1 MILRRG
7 EEVQRRV
14 VITGVGM
21 VTPLGTGVEK
31 NWQRLLAGESGISP
45 ITLFDTE
52 KFATKIAG
60 QVSDFEVTDFVAS
73 KEVKKMDKFIH
84 FALAAADMA
93 MEMAKLEVTPSLSP
107 RLGVSV
113 GAGLG
118 GLPCLEHYHKILLE
132 KGPRRV
138 TPFFI
143 PMMIANLAPGNIAI
157 RHQAKGPNIST
168 VTACATG
175 THSIGEGMKI
185 IQRDTCDV
193 MICGGT
199 EAAITPLC
207 VAGFNAMKALSTRN
221 DEPTKASRPFDKNRD
236 GFVPAEGSGIVILE
250 ELEFALKRG
259 APILAE
265 LTGYGSS
272 CDAYHIA
279 SPAPEGIGAATS
291 MEMALQDA
299 GFAPEDVDYINA
311 HGTSTY
317 FNDLYETQAIKKVF
331 GDHAAKL
338 LISSSKSMTGHMLGG
353 TGAVEA
359 IYSVLT
365 IRDGKVAPTIN
376 LETPDPDCD
385 LNYVPNQSIDAPV
398 KKVISNSFGFGGTN
412 ATLAF
417 SAY

>member
-1 MILRRG
+1 MK
-7 EEVQRRV
+7 RRV
-14 VITGVGM
+14 VVTGIGM

-31 NWQRLLAGESGISP
+31 NWRRLLAGESGISP
-45 ITLFDTE
+45 ITSFDTE

-60 QVSDFEVTDFVAS
+60 QVTDFEVTDFIEA
-73 KEVKKMDKFIH
+73 KETRKMDTFIH

-93 MEMAKLEVTPSLSP
+93 MEMAKLDVTPSLSP

-118 GLPCLEHYHKILLE
+118 GLPSLEQYHKILLE

-138 TPFFI
+138 SPFFI

-157 RHQAKGPNIST
+157 RHQAKGPNISV

-185 IQRDTCDV
+185 IQRNDSDV

-199 EAAITPLC
+199 ESSITPLC
-207 VAGFNAMKALSTRN
+207 IAGFNAMKALSTRN
-221 DEPTKASRPFDKNRD
+221 HEPTKASRPFDKDRD
-236 GFVPAEGSGIVILE
+236 GFVPAEGAGVLILE

-279 SPAPEGIGAATS
+279 SPAPGGVGAAAS
-291 MEMALQDA
+291 MEAALRDA
-299 GFAPEDVDYINA
+299 GLQSEDVNYINA

-331 GDHAAKL
+331 GSHANKL
-338 LISSSKSMTGHMLGG
+338 LISSNKSMTGHMLGG

-359 IYSVLT
+359 AFTILT
-365 IRDGKVAPTIN
+365 IMNGKVAPTIN
-376 LETPDPDCD
+376 LDNPDPECD
-385 LNYVPNQSIDAPV
+385 LNYVPNQAVEANIKNA
-398 KKVISNSFGFGGTN
+398 ISNSFGFGGTN

>member
-1 MILRRG
+1 
-7 EEVQRRV
+7 
-14 VITGVGM
+14 M
-21 VTPLGTGVEK
+21 VTPLGTGVKK
-31 NWQRLLAGESGISP
+31 NWHNLLAGKSGVSP
-45 ITLFDTE
+45 ITRFDTE

-60 QVSDFEVTDFVAS
+60 QVTDFEATDFIDA
-73 KEVKKMDKFIH
+73 KDIKKMDYFIQ
-84 FALAAADMA
+84 FAVASADMA
-93 MEMAKLEVTPSLSP
+93 ITMAKLDITPSLSP

-118 GLPCLEHYHKILLE
+118 GLGCIEQYHKILLE
-132 KGPRRV
+132 KGPRRI

-143 PMMIANLAPGNIAI
+143 PMIIGNLASGNIAI
-157 RHQAKGPNIST
+157 RHQAKGPNIS
-168 VTACATG
+168 VGTACATG

-185 IQRDTCDV
+185 IQRGDCDV
-193 MICGGT
+193 MISGGT
-199 EAAITPLC
+199 EAAVTPLS
-207 VAGFNAMKALSTRN
+207 VGGFNAMKALSTRN
-221 DEPTKASRPFDKNRD
+221 DEPTKASRPFDRDRD
-236 GFVPAEGSGIVILE
+236 GFVPAEGAGVLILE

-259 APILAE
+259 APIIAE
-265 LTGYGSS
+265 LTGYGCT

-279 SPAPEGIGAATS
+279 SPAPGGVGAAAS
-291 MEMALQDA
+291 MEMALRDA
-299 GFAPEDVDYINA
+299 EFRPEEIDYINA

-331 GDHAAKL
+331 GEYAKKL

-359 IYSVLT
+359 IYSILA
-365 IRDGKVAPTIN
+365 IRDGKVPPTIN
-376 LETPDPDCD
+376 LDNPDPECD
-385 LNYVPNQSIDAPV
+385 LNYVPNKAVEAPV

>member
-1 MILRRG
+1 MK
-7 EEVQRRV
+7 RRV
-14 VITGVGM
+14 VVTGIGM

-60 QVSDFEVTDFVAS
+60 QVTDFEVTDFIEA
-73 KEVKKMDKFIH
+73 KETRKMDTFIH

-93 MEMAKLEVTPSLSP
+93 MEMAKLDVTPSLSP
-107 RLGVSV
+107 RFGVSV

-118 GLPCLEHYHKILLE
+118 GLPCLEKYHKILLE

-138 TPFFI
+138 SPFFI
-143 PMMIANLAPGNIAI
+143 PMMIANLAAGNIAI
-157 RHQAKGPNIST
+157 RHQAKGPNLSV

-185 IQRDTCDV
+185 IQRNDCDV

-199 EAAITPLC
+199 EAAITPLG

-221 DEPTKASRPFDKNRD
+221 DEPTRASRPFDKDRD
-236 GFVPAEGSGIVILE
+236 GFVPAEGGGVLILE

-265 LTGYGSS
+265 LIGYGSS

-279 SPAPEGIGAATS
+279 SPAPEGAGAAAS
-291 MEMALQDA
+291 MEAALRDA
-299 GFAPEDVDYINA
+299 GLQPEEVSYINA

-331 GDHAAKL
+331 GAHANKL
-338 LISSSKSMTGHMLGG
+338 LISSNKSMTGHMLGG

-359 IYSVLT
+359 IFTILT
-365 IRDGKVAPTIN
+365 IMTGKVAPTIN
-376 LETPDPDCD
+376 LDNPDPECD
-385 LNYVPNQSIDAPV
+385 LNYVPNQAVEANIKNA
-398 KKVISNSFGFGGTN
+398 ISNSFGFGGTN

>member
-1 MILRRG
+1 MK
-7 EEVQRRV
+7 RRV
-14 VITGVGM
+14 VVTGIGM

-31 NWQRLLAGESGISP
+31 NWRRLLAGESGINP
-45 ITLFDTE
+45 ITSFDTE

-60 QVSDFEVTDFVAS
+60 QVTDFEVTDFIEA
-73 KEVKKMDKFIH
+73 KETRKMDTFIH

-93 MEMAKLEVTPSLSP
+93 MEMAKLDVTPSLSP

-118 GLPCLEHYHKILLE
+118 GLPSLEQYHKIMLE

-138 TPFFI
+138 SPFFI

-157 RHQAKGPNIST
+157 RHQAKGPNISV

-185 IQRDTCDV
+185 IQRNDSDV

-199 EAAITPLC
+199 ESSITPLC
-207 VAGFNAMKALSTRN
+207 IAGFNAMKALSTRN
-221 DEPTKASRPFDKNRD
+221 HEPTKASRPFDKDRD
-236 GFVPAEGSGIVILE
+236 GFVPAEGAGVLILE

-279 SPAPEGIGAATS
+279 SPAPGGVGAAAS
-291 MEMALQDA
+291 MEAALRDA
-299 GFAPEDVDYINA
+299 GLQSEDINYINA

-331 GDHAAKL
+331 GSHANKL
-338 LISSSKSMTGHMLGG
+338 LISSNKSMTGHMLGG

-359 IYSVLT
+359 AFTILT
-365 IRDGKVAPTIN
+365 IRNGKVAPTIN
-376 LETPDPDCD
+376 LDNPDPECD
-385 LNYVPNQSIDAPV
+385 LNYVPNQAVEANIKNA
-398 KKVISNSFGFGGTN
+398 ISNSFGFGGTN

>member
-1 MILRRG
+1 
-7 EEVQRRV
+7 
-14 VITGVGM
+14 M
-21 VTPLGTGVEK
+21 VTPLGTGVKK
-31 NWQRLLAGESGISP
+31 NWHNLLAGKSGVSP
-45 ITLFDTE
+45 ITRFDTE

-60 QVSDFEVTDFVAS
+60 QVTDFEATDFIDA
-73 KEVKKMDKFIH
+73 KDIKKMDYFIQ
-84 FALAAADMA
+84 FAVASADMA
-93 MEMAKLEVTPSLSP
+93 ITMAKLDITPSLSP

-118 GLPCLEHYHKILLE
+118 GLGCIEQYHKVLLE
-132 KGPRRV
+132 KGPRRI

-143 PMMIANLAPGNIAI
+143 PMIIGNLASGNIAI
-157 RHQAKGPNIST
+157 RHQAKGPNIS
-168 VTACATG
+168 VGTACATG

-185 IQRDTCDV
+185 IQRGDCDV
-193 MICGGT
+193 MISGGT
-199 EAAITPLC
+199 EAAVTPLS
-207 VAGFNAMKALSTRN
+207 VGGFNAMKALSTRN
-221 DEPTKASRPFDKNRD
+221 DEPTKASRPFDRDRD
-236 GFVPAEGSGIVILE
+236 GFVPAEGAGVLILE

-259 APILAE
+259 APIIAE
-265 LTGYGSS
+265 LTGYGCT

-279 SPAPEGIGAATS
+279 SPAPGGVGAAAS
-291 MEMALQDA
+291 MEMALRDA
-299 GFAPEDVDYINA
+299 GFRPEEIDYINA

-331 GDHAAKL
+331 GEYAKKL

-359 IYSVLT
+359 IYSILA
-365 IRDGKVAPTIN
+365 IRDGKVPPTIN
-376 LETPDPDCD
+376 LDNPDPECD
-385 LNYVPNQSIDAPV
+385 LNYVPNKAVEAPV

>member
-1 MILRRG
+1 MK
-7 EEVQRRV
+7 RRV
-14 VITGVGM
+14 VVTGIGM

-31 NWQRLLAGESGISP
+31 SWQRLLAGESGISP
-45 ITLFDTE
+45 ITSFDTE

-60 QVSDFEVTDFVAS
+60 QVTDFEATDFIEA
-73 KEVKKMDKFIH
+73 KEIKKMDTFIH

-93 MEMAKLEVTPSLSP
+93 MSMAKLEVTPSLSP

-118 GLPCLEHYHKILLE
+118 GLPCLEQYHKVLLE

-138 TPFFI
+138 SPFFI

-157 RHQAKGPNIST
+157 RHQAKGPNISV

-185 IQRDTCDV
+185 IQRNDSDV

-221 DEPTKASRPFDKNRD
+221 HEPTKASRPFDKDRD
-236 GFVPAEGSGIVILE
+236 GFVPAEGAGILILE

-272 CDAYHIA
+272 CDAFHIA
-279 SPAPEGIGAATS
+279 SPAPEGVGAATS
-291 MEMALQDA
+291 MEAALGDA
-299 GFAPEDVDYINA
+299 GLQPEEINYINA

-331 GDHAAKL
+331 GHQAKKL

-359 IYSVLT
+359 AFTILT
-365 IRDGKVAPTIN
+365 IINSKVAPTIN
-376 LETPDPDCD
+376 LDNPSPECD
-385 LNYVPNQSIDAPV
+385 LNYVPNQAVEANIKNA
-398 KKVISNSFGFGGTN
+398 ISNSFGFGGTN
-412 ATLAF
+412 ATLTF

>member
-1 MILRRG
+1 
-7 EEVQRRV
+7 V
-14 VITGVGM
+14 
-21 VTPLGTGVEK
+21 
-31 NWQRLLAGESGISP
+31 SP
-45 ITLFDTE
+45 ITRFDTE

-60 QVSDFEVTDFVAS
+60 QVTDFEATDFIDA
-73 KEVKKMDKFIH
+73 KDTKKMDTFIH
-84 FALAAADMA
+84 FAIAAADMA
-93 MEMAKLEVTPSLSP
+93 MTMAKLEVTPSLSP

-118 GLPCLEHYHKILLE
+118 GLPCLEHYHKILIE
-132 KGPRRV
+132 KGPKRV
-138 TPFFI
+138 SPFFI

-175 THSIGEGMKI
+175 THSVGEGMKI
-185 IQRDTCDV
+185 IQRDDSDV

-199 EAAITPLC
+199 ESAITPLG

-221 DEPTKASRPFDKNRD
+221 DEPTKASRPFDRDRD
-236 GFVPAEGSGIVILE
+236 GFVPAEGAGVLILE

-259 APILAE
+259 APIIAE
-265 LTGYGSS
+265 LTGYGCT

-279 SPAPEGIGAATS
+279 SPAPGGVGAAAS
-291 MEMALQDA
+291 MEMALRDA
-299 GFAPEDVDYINA
+299 GFRPEEIDYINA

-331 GDHAAKL
+331 GEYAKRL

-359 IYSVLT
+359 IYSILA
-365 IRDGKVAPTIN
+365 IRDGKVPPTIN
-376 LETPDPDCD
+376 LDNPDPECD
-385 LNYVPNQSIDAPV
+385 LNYVPNKAVEAPV

>member
-1 MILRRG
+1 
-7 EEVQRRV
+7 
-14 VITGVGM
+14 M

-31 NWQRLLAGESGISP
+31 NWSNLLAGKSGISP
-45 ITLFDTE
+45 ITSFDTE
-52 KFATKIAG
+52 EFATKIAG
-60 QVSDFEVTDFVAS
+60 QVTDFEATDFIDA
-73 KEVKKMDKFIH
+73 KDIKKMDTFIH
-84 FALAAADMA
+84 FAIAAADMA
-93 MEMAKLEVTPSLSP
+93 MTMAKLEVTPSLSP

-138 TPFFI
+138 SPFLI

-168 VTACATG
+168 VTACASG

-185 IQRDTCDV
+185 IQRDDSDV

-199 EAAITPLC
+199 ESAITPLG
-207 VAGFNAMKALSTRN
+207 VAGFNAMKALSTSN
-221 DEPTKASRPFDKNRD
+221 DEPTKASRPFDRDRD
-236 GFVPAEGSGIVILE
+236 GFVPAEGAGVLILE

-272 CDAYHIA
+272 CDAFHIA
-279 SPAPEGIGAATS
+279 SPAPGGVGAAAS
-291 MEMALQDA
+291 MEMALRDA
-299 GFAPEDVDYINA
+299 GFRPEEIDYINA

-331 GDHAAKL
+331 GEYAKKL

-359 IYSVLT
+359 IYSILA
-365 IRDGKVAPTIN
+365 IRDGKVPPTIN
-376 LETPDPDCD
+376 LDNPDPECD
-385 LNYVPNQSIDAPV
+385 LNYVPNKAVEAPV
-398 KKVISNSFGFGGTN
+398 KKVVSNSFGFGGTN

>member
-1 MILRRG
+1 
-7 EEVQRRV
+7 
-14 VITGVGM
+14 M

-31 NWQRLLAGESGISP
+31 SWQRLLAGKSGISP
-45 ITLFDTE
+45 ITSFDTE

-60 QVSDFEVTDFVAS
+60 QVSDFEVTDFIEK
-73 KEVKKMDKFIH
+73 KETRKMDTFIH
-84 FALAAADMA
+84 FAMAAADMA

-118 GLPCLEHYHKILLE
+118 GLPSLEQYHKVLLE

-138 TPFFI
+138 SPFFI

-157 RHQAKGPNIST
+157 RHQAKGPNISV

-185 IQRDTCDV
+185 IQRNDCDV

-199 EAAITPLC
+199 ESAVTPLC

-221 DEPTKASRPFDKNRD
+221 DEPTRASRPFDKDRD
-236 GFVPAEGSGIVILE
+236 GFVPAEGAGVLILE

-265 LTGYGSS
+265 LSGYGSS
-272 CDAYHIA
+272 CDAFHIA
-279 SPAPEGIGAATS
+279 SPAPEGVGAAAS
-291 MEMALQDA
+291 MEAALRDSGLQ
-299 GFAPEDVDYINA
+299 PENVDYINA

-331 GDHAAKL
+331 GDHAKNL
-338 LISSSKSMTGHMLGG
+338 LISSNKSMTGHMLGG

-359 IYSVLT
+359 AFTILT
-365 IRDGKVAPTIN
+365 IKNGQVPPTIN
-376 LETPDPDCD
+376 LDNPDPECD
-385 LNYVPNQSIDAPV
+385 LNYVPNLAV
-398 KKVISNSFGFGGTN
+398 KANIKNAISNSFGFGGTN

>member
-1 MILRRG
+1 MK
-7 EEVQRRV
+7 RRV
-14 VITGVGM
+14 VVTGIGL

-45 ITLFDTE
+45 ITSFDTE

-60 QVSDFEVTDFVAS
+60 QVTDFEVTDFIEK
-73 KEVKKMDKFIH
+73 KETRKMDKFIH
-84 FALAAADMA
+84 FALAASDMA
-93 MEMAKLEVTPSLSP
+93 IAMAKLEITPSLSP
-107 RLGVSV
+107 RIGVSV

-118 GLPCLEHYHKILLE
+118 GLPCLEEYHKILLE

-138 TPFFI
+138 SPFFI

-157 RHQAKGPNIST
+157 RHQAKGPNISV

-185 IQRDTCDV
+185 IQRNDSDV

-199 EAAITPLC
+199 ESAVTPLC

-221 DEPTKASRPFDKNRD
+221 NEPTRASRPFDKERD
-236 GFVPAEGSGIVILE
+236 GFVPAEGAGMLILE

-272 CDAYHIA
+272 CDAFHIA
-279 SPAPEGIGAATS
+279 SPAPGGVGAAAS
-291 MEMALQDA
+291 MEAALRDSGLQ
-299 GFAPEDVDYINA
+299 PVEINYINA

-317 FNDLYETQAIKKVF
+317 FNDLYETQAIKSVF
-331 GDHAAKL
+331 KDHAKKL
-338 LISSSKSMTGHMLGG
+338 LISSNKSMTGHMLGG

-359 IYSVLT
+359 AFTILT
-365 IRDGKVAPTIN
+365 IMNGKVPPTIN
-376 LETPDPDCD
+376 LDNPDPECD
-385 LNYVPNQSIDAPV
+385 LNYVPNQAVAANITNA
-398 KKVISNSFGFGGTN
+398 ISNSFGFGGTN

>member
-1 MILRRG
+1 MK
-7 EEVQRRV
+7 RRV

-31 NWQRLLAGESGISP
+31 NWSNLLAGKSGISP
-45 ITLFDTE
+45 ITSFDTE
-52 KFATKIAG
+52 EFATKIAG
-60 QVSDFEVTDFVAS
+60 QVTDFEATNFIDA
-73 KEVKKMDKFIH
+73 KDIKKMDTFIH
-84 FALAAADMA
+84 FAIAAADMA
-93 MEMAKLEVTPSLSP
+93 MTMAKLEVTPSLSP

-138 TPFFI
+138 SPFLI

-168 VTACATG
+168 VTACASG
-175 THSIGEGMKI
+175 THAIGEGMKI
-185 IQRDTCDV
+185 IQRDDSDV

-199 EAAITPLC
+199 ESAITPLG
-207 VAGFNAMKALSTRN
+207 VAGFNAMKALSTSN
-221 DEPTKASRPFDKNRD
+221 DEPTKASRPFDRDRD
-236 GFVPAEGSGIVILE
+236 GFVPAEGAGVLILE

-272 CDAYHIA
+272 CDAFHIA
-279 SPAPEGIGAATS
+279 SPAPGGVGAAAS
-291 MEMALQDA
+291 MEMALRDA
-299 GFAPEDVDYINA
+299 GFRPEEIDYINA

-331 GDHAAKL
+331 GEYAKKL

-359 IYSVLT
+359 IYSILA
-365 IRDGKVAPTIN
+365 IRDGKVPPTIN
-376 LETPDPDCD
+376 LDNPDPECD
-385 LNYVPNQSIDAPV
+385 LNYVPNKAVEAPV
-398 KKVISNSFGFGGTN
+398 KKVVSNSFGFGGTN

>member
-1 MILRRG
+1 MN
-7 EEVQRRV
+7 RRV
-14 VITGVGM
+14 VVTGIGM
-21 VTPLGTGVEK
+21 VTPLGTGIEK
-31 NWQRLLAGESGISP
+31 NWRRLLAGESGISP
-45 ITLFDTE
+45 ITSFDTE

-60 QVSDFEVTDFVAS
+60 QVTDFEVTDFIEA
-73 KEVKKMDKFIH
+73 KETRKMDTFIH

-93 MEMAKLEVTPSLSP
+93 MEMAKLDVTPSLSP

-118 GLPCLEHYHKILLE
+118 GLPSLEQYHKILLE

-138 TPFFI
+138 SPFFI

-157 RHQAKGPNIST
+157 RHQAKGPNISV

-185 IQRDTCDV
+185 IQRNDSDV

-199 EAAITPLC
+199 ESSITPLC
-207 VAGFNAMKALSTRN
+207 IAGFNAMKALSTRN
-221 DEPTKASRPFDKNRD
+221 HEPTKASRPFDKDRD
-236 GFVPAEGSGIVILE
+236 GFVPAEGAGVLILE

-279 SPAPEGIGAATS
+279 SPAPGGVGAAAS
-291 MEMALQDA
+291 MEAALRDA
-299 GFAPEDVDYINA
+299 GLQSEDINYINA

-331 GDHAAKL
+331 GSHANKL
-338 LISSSKSMTGHMLGG
+338 LISSNKSMTGHMLGG

-359 IYSVLT
+359 AFTILT
-365 IRDGKVAPTIN
+365 IMNGKVAPTIN
-376 LETPDPDCD
+376 LDNPDPECD
-385 LNYVPNQSIDAPV
+385 LNYVPNQAVEANIKNA
-398 KKVISNSFGFGGTN
+398 ISNSFGFGGTN

>member
-1 MILRRG
+1 MK
-7 EEVQRRV
+7 RRV
-14 VITGVGM
+14 VVTGIGM

-45 ITLFDTE
+45 ITSFDTE

-60 QVSDFEVTDFVAS
+60 QVTDFEVTDFIEA
-73 KEVKKMDKFIH
+73 KETRKMDTFIH

-93 MEMAKLEVTPSLSP
+93 MEMAKLDVTPSLSP

-118 GLPCLEHYHKILLE
+118 GLPSLERYHKILLE

-138 TPFFI
+138 SPFFI
-143 PMMIANLAPGNIAI
+143 PMMIANLAAGNIAI
-157 RHQAKGPNIST
+157 RHQAKGPNLSV

-185 IQRDTCDV
+185 IQRNDCEV

-199 EAAITPLC
+199 EAAITPLG

-221 DEPTKASRPFDKNRD
+221 DEPTRASRPFDKDRD
-236 GFVPAEGSGIVILE
+236 GFVPAEGGGVLILE

-265 LTGYGSS
+265 LIGYGSS

-279 SPAPEGIGAATS
+279 SPAPEGVGAAAS
-291 MEMALQDA
+291 MEAALRDA
-299 GFAPEDVDYINA
+299 DLQPEEVSYINA

-317 FNDLYETQAIKKVF
+317 YNDLYETQAIKKVF
-331 GDHAAKL
+331 GAHANKL

-359 IYSVLT
+359 IFTILT
-365 IRDGKVAPTIN
+365 IRNSKVAPTIN
-376 LETPDPDCD
+376 LDTPDPECD
-385 LNYVPNQSIDAPV
+385 LNYVPNQAVEANIKNA
-398 KKVISNSFGFGGTN
+398 ISNSFGFGGTN

>member
-1 MILRRG
+1 
-7 EEVQRRV
+7 
-14 VITGVGM
+14 M
-21 VTPLGTGVEK
+21 VTPLGTGVKK
-31 NWQRLLAGESGISP
+31 NWHNLLAGKSGVSP
-45 ITLFDTE
+45 ITRFDTE

-60 QVSDFEVTDFVAS
+60 QVTDFEATDFIDA
-73 KEVKKMDKFIH
+73 KDIKKMDYFIQ
-84 FALAAADMA
+84 FAVASADMA
-93 MEMAKLEVTPSLSP
+93 ITMAKLEITPSLSP

-118 GLPCLEHYHKILLE
+118 GLGCIEQYHKILLE
-132 KGPRRV
+132 KGPRRI

-143 PMMIANLAPGNIAI
+143 PMIIGNLASGNIAI
-157 RHQAKGPNIST
+157 RHQAKGPNIS
-168 VTACATG
+168 VGTACATG

-185 IQRDTCDV
+185 IQRGDCDV
-193 MICGGT
+193 MISGGT
-199 EAAITPLC
+199 EAAVTPLS
-207 VAGFNAMKALSTRN
+207 VGGFNAMKALSTRN
-221 DEPTKASRPFDKNRD
+221 DEPTKASRPFDRDRD
-236 GFVPAEGSGIVILE
+236 GFVPAEGAGVLILE

-259 APILAE
+259 APIIAE
-265 LTGYGSS
+265 LTGYGCT

-279 SPAPEGIGAATS
+279 SPAPGGVGAAAS
-291 MEMALQDA
+291 MEMALRDA
-299 GFAPEDVDYINA
+299 EFRPEEIDYINA

-331 GDHAAKL
+331 GEYAKKL

-359 IYSVLT
+359 IYSILA
-365 IRDGKVAPTIN
+365 IRDGKVPPTIN
-376 LETPDPDCD
+376 LDNPDPECD
-385 LNYVPNQSIDAPV
+385 LNYVPNKAVEAPV

>member
-1 MILRRG
+1 MK
-7 EEVQRRV
+7 RRV
-14 VITGVGM
+14 VVTGVGM

-31 NWQRLLAGESGISP
+31 SWQRLLAGESGISP
-45 ITLFDTE
+45 ITSFDTD

-60 QVSDFEVTDFVAS
+60 QVKDFEVTDFIEK
-73 KEVKKMDKFIH
+73 KETRKMDTFIH
-84 FALAAADMA
+84 FAMAAADMA

-107 RLGVSV
+107 RFGVSV

-118 GLPCLEHYHKILLE
+118 GLPCLEEYHKIMLE

-138 TPFFI
+138 SPFFI

-157 RHQAKGPNIST
+157 RHQAKGPNLSV

-185 IQRDTCDV
+185 IQRNNCDV

-199 EAAITPLC
+199 ESAVTPLC

-221 DEPTKASRPFDKNRD
+221 DEPTRASRPFDKDRD
-236 GFVPAEGSGIVILE
+236 GFVPAEGAGILILE

-265 LTGYGSS
+265 LSGYGSS
-272 CDAYHIA
+272 CDAFHIA
-279 SPAPEGIGAATS
+279 SPAPEGVGAAAS
-291 MEMALQDA
+291 MEAALRDSDLK
-299 GFAPEDVDYINA
+299 PENIDYINA

-331 GDHAAKL
+331 GEHAKKL
-338 LISSSKSMTGHMLGG
+338 LISSNKSMTGHMLGG

-359 IYSVLT
+359 AFTILT
-365 IRDGKVAPTIN
+365 IRNGQVPPTIN
-376 LETPDPDCD
+376 LDDPDPECD
-385 LNYVPNQSIDAPV
+385 LNYVPNRAVEANIKSA
-398 KKVISNSFGFGGTN
+398 ISNSFGFGGTN

>member
-1 MILRRG
+1 MK
-7 EEVQRRV
+7 RRV
-14 VITGVGM
+14 VVTGIGM

-45 ITLFDTE
+45 ITSFDTE

-60 QVSDFEVTDFVAS
+60 QVTDFEVTDFIEA
-73 KEVKKMDKFIH
+73 KETRKMDTFIH

-93 MEMAKLEVTPSLSP
+93 MAMAKLDVTPSLSP

-138 TPFFI
+138 SPFFI

-157 RHQAKGPNIST
+157 RHQAKGPNISV

-175 THSIGEGMKI
+175 THSIGEAMKI
-185 IQRDTCDV
+185 IQRNQSDV

-199 EAAITPLC
+199 ESAITPLC
-207 VAGFNAMKALSTRN
+207 VAGFNSMKALSTRN
-221 DEPTKASRPFDKNRD
+221 DEPTKASRPFDKDRD
-236 GFVPAEGSGIVILE
+236 GFVPAEGAGILILE

-265 LTGYGSS
+265 LSGYGSS
-272 CDAYHIA
+272 CDAFHIA
-279 SPAPEGIGAATS
+279 SPAPEGVGAATS
-291 MEMALQDA
+291 METALQDA
-299 GFAPEDVDYINA
+299 GLQPEDVDYINA

-331 GDHAAKL
+331 GPQAHKL

-353 TGAVEA
+353 TGAIEA
-359 IYSVLT
+359 AYTVLT
-365 IRDGKVAPTIN
+365 IINGKVAPTIN
-376 LETPDPDCD
+376 LENPDPECD
-385 LNYVPNQSIDAPV
+385 LNYVPNQAVEADIKNA
-398 KKVISNSFGFGGTN
+398 ITNSFGFGGTN

>member
-1 MILRRG
+1 
-7 EEVQRRV
+7 
-14 VITGVGM
+14 M

-31 NWQRLLAGESGISP
+31 NWRCLLAGESGISP
-45 ITLFDTE
+45 ITSFDTE

-60 QVSDFEVTDFVAS
+60 QVTDFEVTDFIEA
-73 KEVKKMDKFIH
+73 KETRKMGAFIH

-93 MEMAKLEVTPSLSP
+93 MEMAKLDVTPSLSP

-118 GLPCLEHYHKILLE
+118 GLPSLEQYHKIMLE

-138 TPFFI
+138 SPFFI

-157 RHQAKGPNIST
+157 RHQAKGPNISV

-185 IQRDTCDV
+185 IQRNDSDV

-199 EAAITPLC
+199 ESSITPLC
-207 VAGFNAMKALSTRN
+207 IAGFNAMKALSTRN
-221 DEPTKASRPFDKNRD
+221 HEPTKASRPFDKDRD
-236 GFVPAEGSGIVILE
+236 GFVPAEGAGVLILE

-279 SPAPEGIGAATS
+279 SPAPGGVGAAAS
-291 MEMALQDA
+291 MESALRDA
-299 GFAPEDVDYINA
+299 SLQPEDINYINA

-331 GDHAAKL
+331 GSHAKKL

-359 IYSVLT
+359 AFTILT
-365 IRDGKVAPTIN
+365 IRNGKVAPTIN
-376 LETPDPDCD
+376 LDNPDPECD
-385 LNYVPNQSIDAPV
+385 LNYVPNQAVEANIKNA
-398 KKVISNSFGFGGTN
+398 ISNSFGFGGTN

>member
-1 MILRRG
+1 MK
-7 EEVQRRV
+7 RRV
-14 VITGVGM
+14 VVTGVGL

-31 NWQRLLAGESGISP
+31 NWRRLLAGESGIGP
-45 ITLFDTE
+45 ITAFDTE

-60 QVSDFEVTDFVAS
+60 LVTDFVATDFIDA
-73 KEVKKMDKFIH
+73 KELKKMDTFIH
-84 FALAAADMA
+84 YAMAASDMA
-93 MEMAKLEVTPSLSP
+93 MEMSGLKISPELSP
-107 RLGVSV
+107 RVGVSV

-118 GLPCLEHYHKILLE
+118 GLPCLEHYHDVLRE

-143 PMMIANLAPGNIAI
+143 PMMISNLAGGNIAI
-157 RHQAKGPNIST
+157 RYQAKGPNLSV

-185 IQRDTCDV
+185 IQRGTCDV
-193 MICGGT
+193 MISGGT
-199 EAAITPLC
+199 EAAVTPLGI
-207 VAGFNAMKALSTRN
+207 AGFNAMKALSTRN
-221 DEPTKASRPFDKNRD
+221 DEPTKASRPFDKDRD
-236 GFVPAEGSGIVILE
+236 GFVPAEGSGVLILE

-279 SPAPEGIGAATS
+279 SPAPDGVGAAAS
-291 MEMALQDA
+291 MKACLEDA
-299 GFAPEDVDYINA
+299 GMAVEEVEYINA

-317 FNDLYETQAIKKVF
+317 YNDLYETRAIKQVF
-331 GDHAAKL
+331 GDHAYKL
-338 LISSSKSMTGHMLGG
+338 KISSSKSMTGHMLGG

-359 IYSVLT
+359 IYT
-365 IRDGKVAPTIN
+365 ILALKNGWLPPTIN
-376 LETPDPDCD
+376 LDNPDPDCD
-385 LNYVPNQSIDAPV
+385 LDYIPHRALEQKIEKA
-398 KKVISNSFGFGGTN
+398 ISNSFGFGGTN

-417 SAY
+417 AAY

>member
-1 MILRRG
+1 
-7 EEVQRRV
+7 
-14 VITGVGM
+14 M
-21 VTPLGTGVEK
+21 VTPLGTGLEK

-45 ITLFDTE
+45 ITSFDTE

-60 QVSDFEVTDFVAS
+60 QVTDFEVTDFIEA
-73 KEVKKMDKFIH
+73 KETRKMDRFIH
-84 FALAAADMA
+84 FAMAAADMA
-93 MEMAKLEVTPSLSP
+93 MEMAKLDVTPSLSL

-138 TPFFI
+138 SPFFI
-143 PMMIANLAPGNIAI
+143 PMMIANLAAGNIAI
-157 RHQAKGPNIST
+157 RHQAKGPNLSV

-185 IQRDTCDV
+185 IQRNQSEV

-199 EAAITPLC
+199 EAALTPLGI
-207 VAGFNAMKALSTRN
+207 AGFNAMKALSTRN

-236 GFVPAEGSGIVILE
+236 GFVPAEGSGVLILE

-279 SPAPEGIGAATS
+279 SPAPGGVGAAAS
-291 MEMALQDA
+291 MEAALSDA
-299 GFAPEDVDYINA
+299 ELQPEEVDYINA

-331 GDHAAKL
+331 GAHAHKL
-338 LISSSKSMTGHMLGG
+338 LISSSKSMTGHLLGG
-353 TGAVEA
+353 TGAIEA
-359 IYSVLT
+359 AYTILT
-365 IRDGKVAPTIN
+365 IMNGKVAPTMR
-376 LETPDPDCD
+376 LK
-385 LNYVPNQSIDAPV
+385 LM
-398 KKVISNSFGFGGTN
+398 
-412 ATLAF
+412 
-417 SAY
+417 

>member
-1 MILRRG
+1 
-7 EEVQRRV
+7 
-14 VITGVGM
+14 M
-21 VTPLGTGVEK
+21 VTPLGTGVDK
-31 NWQRLLAGESGISP
+31 NWQRLLAGESGIGP

-60 QVSDFEVTDFVAS
+60 QVTDFEVTDFIEA
-73 KEVKKMDKFIH
+73 KETRKMDKFIH
-84 FALAAADMA
+84 FAIAAADMA
-93 MEMAKLEVTPSLSP
+93 MAMAKLEVTPSLSP

-118 GLPCLEHYHKILLE
+118 GLPCLEEYHKVLLE

-138 TPFFI
+138 SPFFI

-185 IQRDTCDV
+185 IQRGDSDV

-199 EAAITPLC
+199 EAAITPLG

-221 DEPTKASRPFDKNRD
+221 DEPTKASRPFDKDRD
-236 GFVPAEGSGIVILE
+236 GFVPGEGSGVLILE

-265 LTGYGSS
+265 LIGYGSS
-272 CDAYHIA
+272 CDAFHIA
-279 SPAPEGIGAATS
+279 SPAPGGVGAVVS
-291 MEMALQDA
+291 MEMALRDA
-299 GFAPEDVDYINA
+299 GLNPEEIDYINA

-331 GDHAAKL
+331 GEHAKNL
-338 LISSSKSMTGHMLGG
+338 LVSSSKSMTGHMLGG

-359 IYSVLT
+359 IFSILT
-365 IRDGKVAPTIN
+365 IRDKKVAPTIN
-376 LETPDPDCD
+376 LDNPDPECD
-385 LNYVPNQSIDAPV
+385 LNYVPNRAVTAPV
-398 KKVISNSFGFGGTN
+398 KNAISNSFGFGGTN

-417 SAY
+417 TAY

>member
-1 MILRRG
+1 
-7 EEVQRRV
+7 
-14 VITGVGM
+14 M
-21 VTPLGTGVEK
+21 VTPLGTGVKK
-31 NWQRLLAGESGISP
+31 NWHNLLAGKSGVSP
-45 ITLFDTE
+45 ITRFDTE

-60 QVSDFEVTDFVAS
+60 QVTDFEATDFIDA
-73 KEVKKMDKFIH
+73 KDIKKMDYFIQ
-84 FALAAADMA
+84 FAIAAADMA
-93 MEMAKLEVTPSLSP
+93 MTMAKLKVTPSLST

-138 TPFFI
+138 SPFLI

-157 RHQAKGPNIST
+157 RHHAKGPNIST
-168 VTACATG
+168 ATACASG

-185 IQRDTCDV
+185 IQRDDSDV

-199 EAAITPLC
+199 EAGITPLC

-221 DEPTKASRPFDKNRD
+221 DEPTKASRPFDRDRD
-236 GFVPAEGSGIVILE
+236 GFVPAEGAGVLILE

-259 APILAE
+259 APIIAE
-265 LTGYGSS
+265 LTGYGCT

-279 SPAPEGIGAATS
+279 SPAPGGVGAAAS
-291 MEMALQDA
+291 MEMALRDA
-299 GFAPEDVDYINA
+299 EFRPEEIDYINA

-331 GDHAAKL
+331 GEYAKKL

-359 IYSVLT
+359 IYSILA
-365 IRDGKVAPTIN
+365 IRDGKVPPTIN
-376 LETPDPDCD
+376 LDNPDPECD
-385 LNYVPNQSIDAPV
+385 LNYVPNKAVEAPV

>member
-1 MILRRG
+1 MK
-7 EEVQRRV
+7 RRV
-14 VITGVGM
+14 VVTGIGM

-45 ITLFDTE
+45 ITSFDTE

-60 QVSDFEVTDFVAS
+60 QVTDFEATDFIEA
-73 KEVKKMDKFIH
+73 KETRKMDRFIH
-84 FALAAADMA
+84 LALAASDMA
-93 MEMAKLEVTPSLSP
+93 MAMAKLDVTPSLSP
-107 RLGVSV
+107 RFGVSV

-118 GLPCLEHYHKILLE
+118 GLPCLEQYHKVLLE

-138 TPFFI
+138 SPFFI

-157 RHQAKGPNIST
+157 RHQAKGPNISV

-185 IQRDTCDV
+185 IQRNQSDV

-207 VAGFNAMKALSTRN
+207 IAGFNAMKALSTRN
-221 DEPTKASRPFDKNRD
+221 DEPTKASRPFDKDRD
-236 GFVPAEGSGIVILE
+236 GFVPAEGAGILILE

-265 LTGYGSS
+265 LSGYGSS
-272 CDAYHIA
+272 CDAFHIA
-279 SPAPEGIGAATS
+279 SPAPGGVGAAAS
-291 MEMALQDA
+291 MEDALQDA
-299 GFAPEDVDYINA
+299 ELRPEEVGYINA

-331 GDHAAKL
+331 GTQANKL
-338 LISSSKSMTGHMLGG
+338 LISSNKSMTGHMLGG

-359 IYSVLT
+359 AFTILT
-365 IRDGKVAPTIN
+365 IMNGKVAPTIN
-376 LETPDPDCD
+376 LETPDPECD
-385 LNYVPNQSIDAPV
+385 LNYVPNQAVEANIKNA
-398 KKVISNSFGFGGTN
+398 ITNSFGFGGTN

>member
-1 MILRRG
+1 
-7 EEVQRRV
+7 
-14 VITGVGM
+14 M

-31 NWQRLLAGESGISP
+31 NWSNLLAGKSGISP
-45 ITLFDTE
+45 ITSFDTE
-52 KFATKIAG
+52 EFATKIAG
-60 QVSDFEVTDFVAS
+60 QVTDFEATNFIDA
-73 KEVKKMDKFIH
+73 KDIKKMDTFIH
-84 FALAAADMA
+84 FAIAAADMA
-93 MEMAKLEVTPSLSP
+93 MTMAKLEVTPSLSP

-138 TPFFI
+138 SPFLI

-168 VTACATG
+168 VTACASG

-185 IQRDTCDV
+185 IQRDDSDV

-199 EAAITPLC
+199 ESAITPLG
-207 VAGFNAMKALSTRN
+207 VAGFNAMKALSTSN
-221 DEPTKASRPFDKNRD
+221 DEPTKASRPFDRDRD
-236 GFVPAEGSGIVILE
+236 GFVPAEGAGVLILE

-272 CDAYHIA
+272 CDAFHIA
-279 SPAPEGIGAATS
+279 SPAPGGVGAAAS
-291 MEMALQDA
+291 MEMALRDA
-299 GFAPEDVDYINA
+299 GFRPEEIDYINA

-331 GDHAAKL
+331 GEYAKKL

-359 IYSVLT
+359 IYSILA
-365 IRDGKVAPTIN
+365 IRDGKVPPTIN
-376 LETPDPDCD
+376 LDNPDPECD
-385 LNYVPNQSIDAPV
+385 LNYVPNKAVEAPV
-398 KKVISNSFGFGGTN
+398 KKVVSNSFGFGGTN

>member
-1 MILRRG
+1 MK
-7 EEVQRRV
+7 RRV
-14 VITGVGM
+14 VVTGIGM
-21 VTPLGTGVEK
+21 VTPLGTGLEK

-45 ITLFDTE
+45 ITSFDTE

-60 QVSDFEVTDFVAS
+60 QVTDFEVTDFIEA
-73 KEVKKMDKFIH
+73 KETRKMDRFIH
-84 FALAAADMA
+84 FAMAASDMA
-93 MEMAKLEVTPSLSP
+93 MDMAKLDVTPGLSP

-118 GLPCLEHYHKILLE
+118 GLPSLEQYHKVLLE

-138 TPFFI
+138 SPFFI

-157 RHQAKGPNIST
+157 RHQAKGPNISV

-185 IQRDTCDV
+185 IQRNQSDV

-207 VAGFNAMKALSTRN
+207 IAGFNAMKALSTRN
-221 DEPTKASRPFDKNRD
+221 DEPTKASRPFDKDRD
-236 GFVPAEGSGIVILE
+236 GFVPAEGAGILILE

-279 SPAPEGIGAATS
+279 SPAPGGVGAAAS
-291 MEMALQDA
+291 MEDTLRDADLQ
-299 GFAPEDVDYINA
+299 PEEVDYINA

-331 GDHAAKL
+331 GAQANKL

-359 IYSVLT
+359 AFTILT
-365 IRDGKVAPTIN
+365 IMNGKVAPTIN
-376 LETPDPDCD
+376 LETPDPECD
-385 LNYVPNQSIDAPV
+385 LNYVPNQAVEANIKNA
-398 KKVISNSFGFGGTN
+398 ITNSFGFGGTN

>member
-1 MILRRG
+1 
-7 EEVQRRV
+7 
-14 VITGVGM
+14 M
-21 VTPLGTGVEK
+21 VTPLGTGVKK
-31 NWQRLLAGESGISP
+31 NWSNLLAGKSGVSP
-45 ITLFDTE
+45 ITRFDTD

-60 QVSDFEVTDFVAS
+60 QITDFEATDFIDA
-73 KEVKKMDKFIH
+73 KDTKKMDYFIQ
-84 FALAAADMA
+84 FAVASADMA
-93 MEMAKLEVTPSLSP
+93 ITMAKLEITPSLSP

-118 GLPCLEHYHKILLE
+118 GLGCIEQYHKVLLE
-132 KGPRRV
+132 KGPRRI

-143 PMMIANLAPGNIAI
+143 PMIIGNLASGNIAI
-157 RHQAKGPNIST
+157 KHQAKGPNIS
-168 VTACATG
+168 VGTACATG

-185 IQRDTCDV
+185 IQRGDCDV
-193 MICGGT
+193 MISGGT
-199 EAAITPLC
+199 EAAVTPLS
-207 VAGFNAMKALSTRN
+207 VGGFNAMKALSTRN
-221 DEPTKASRPFDKNRD
+221 DEPTKASRPFDRDRD
-236 GFVPAEGSGIVILE
+236 GFVPAEGAGVLILE

-259 APILAE
+259 APIIAE
-265 LTGYGSS
+265 LTGYGCT

-279 SPAPEGIGAATS
+279 SPAPGGVGAAAS
-291 MEMALQDA
+291 MEMALRDA
-299 GFAPEDVDYINA
+299 EFRPEEIDYINA

-331 GDHAAKL
+331 GEYAKKL

-385 LNYVPNQSIDAPV
+385 LNYVPNKAVTAPV